1 MHRADRVSGGVQNRV
16 KLQRRLENEERKKEG
31 READMQIFRYSDMQV
46 CRCAGV
52 PMSIKQLSD
61 GDVQRKRSEGM
72 LVLPLFLYFSF
83 CSIFCTLLFSL
94 ERSCCVCHFI
104 LI

>member
-1 MHRADRVSGGVQNRV
+1 M
-16 KLQRRLENEERKKEG
+16 KKE
-31 READMQIFRYSDMQV
+31 RRKEEKRTCRYSDIQI

-52 PMSIKQLSD
+52 PKSVNQLD
-61 GDVQRKRSEGM
+61 DRDVQRKRSDGM
-72 LVLPLFLYFSF
+72 LVLPLSLYFSF